1 MQSDYK
7 YRKSHCNDQVT
18 VCQDQA
24 LRKLSSEN
32 THTHTQAVTNFYSIE
47 RKNKS
52 FKKQD
57 SSSTNTN
64 VNLFQPKND
73 PYTDQNNNNLPA

>member
-1 MQSDYK
+1 MQWSGDCLPG
-7 YRKSHCNDQVT
+7 SGFT
-18 VCQDQA
+18 QA
-24 LRKLSSEN
+24 LKWKH